1 VGRRISGCWLPPTN
15 LTFVHGNPGSRT
27 RLHSGATVAG
37 KEVGGTSPV
46 KAVVLALI
54 SIGDQRNVLN
64 GGDPG
69 KRALRCGA
77 SVNLTTGHAGR
88 ASQDARMVRGTCQG
102 ELQRGRAE
110 GEPIMKK
117 LMIAVLAVTGSRLPS
132 ADPEACCAK

>member
-1 VGRRISGCWLPPTN
+1 MLVGGATHFRVLAPVYESDVRARKSGL
-15 LTFVHGNPGSRT
+15 RT

-117 LMIAVLAVTGSRLPS
+117 LMIAVLAVAL
-132 ADPEACCAK
+132 AKRGP